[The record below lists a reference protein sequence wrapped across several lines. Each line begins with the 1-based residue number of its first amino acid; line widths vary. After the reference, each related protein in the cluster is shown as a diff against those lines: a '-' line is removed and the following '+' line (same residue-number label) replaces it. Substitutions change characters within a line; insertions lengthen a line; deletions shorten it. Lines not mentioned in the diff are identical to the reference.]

1 MRTEFAAALLTTAIS
16 AVDVSQYHDI
26 GHHGGH
32 GGHHGGYDSGYGY
45 DNPAYDY
52 HVNAG
57 YVSVPSGYVD
67 PKNVSHNM
75 VEYIGQ

>member
-16 AVDVSQYHDI
+16 AVDVSQYH
-26 GHHGGH
+26 GN
-32 GGHHGGYDSGYGY
+32 GYH
-45 DNPAYDY
+45 NPAYDY